1 MAAHDALTGLINRRE
16 FERRLDDALNATHE
30 GVQHVLCYLD
40 IDRFKVVN
48 DECGHKFGDTLL
60 REVAALIN
68 GAVPESSVVAR
79 LGGDEFGVL
88 LTDCPLNKARQITD
102 DLVRAI
108 ADLRFVWL
116 DKTFSIA
123 AWIGLVEVTAKS
135 TSIDDLLH
143 AADSAC
149 YIARNLGGH
158 VHVYTVRDE
167 ADARRRGEIQWLQVL
182 QTALKE
188 DRFELVA
195 QPIAHASIQQE
206 GRPRL
211 EILLRLKDEKGVSI
225 APAEFM
231 RAAER
236 YRLMSQLDRW
246 VVQTSLTLLAR
257 GAIRGAT
264 DCRLCIHLSG
274 QTLGDTSFPE
284 FVVNCINRTSV
295 APSRICFLVTEYSRS
310 TGSELARQAVEE
322 FQKHGFEV
330 QVLDP
335 IDRARPVGTPD
346 ED

>member
-1 MAAHDALTGLINRRE
+1 M
-16 FERRLDDALNATHE
+16 
-30 GVQHVLCYLD
+30 
-40 IDRFKVVN
+40 
-48 DECGHKFGDTLL
+48 
-60 REVAALIN
+60 
-68 GAVPESSVVAR
+68 
-79 LGGDEFGVL
+79 
-88 LTDCPLNKARQITD
+88 
-102 DLVRAI
+102 
-108 ADLRFVWL
+108 
-116 DKTFSIA
+116 
-123 AWIGLVEVTAKS
+123 TAGS

-149 YIARNLGGH
+149 YIAKNLGGH

-195 QPIAHASIQQE
+195 QPIAHASVQQE
-206 GRPRL
+206 GGRDL
-211 EILLRLKDEKGVSI
+211 QILLRLKDEKGVSI

-284 FVVNCINRTSV
+284 FVVNCINRTGV

-310 TGSELARQAVEE
+310 TESELARHAVEE

-330 QVLDP
+330 QVFDP
-335 IDRARPVGTPD
+335 IDRAHPVGVPD